1 MCGRTSQFF
10 TWAEIYAFSNL
21 LPAMPPT
28 NMPPRY
34 NISPT
39 DQIGVITVGND
50 GAWTYMDMRW
60 WLVPSWWK
68 RPLKDVPATF
78 NARAE
83 TVAEKPMF
91 RGAFKDRRCL
101 IPVSGFYE
109 WTGPKESRQPWFI
122 SAANGKPM
130 TLAGL
135 YERWRNPATG
145 EMITSC
151 TVIVMGANQFMDEIH
166 DRMPV
171 IIEEADR
178 EAWLA
183 EPRLD
188 LLRHVPEDHLQAW
201 KVTPKMNSSRY
212 KEPDAASPI
221 DA

>member
-10 TWAEIYAFSNL
+10 TWADVYAFSSL
-21 LPAMPPT
+21 LPARAPT
-28 NMPPRY
+28 NLPPRY

-39 DQIGVITVGND
+39 EPIGVITVGND
-50 GAWTYMDMRW
+50 GAWTYQDMRW

-68 RPLKDVPATF
+68 KPLKEVPATF

-83 TVAEKPMF
+83 TVADKPMF
-91 RGAFKDRRCL
+91 RGAFQSRRCL
-101 IPVSGFYE
+101 IPVSGFNE
-109 WTGPKESRQPWFI
+109 WTGPKDSRQPWFI
-122 SAANGKPM
+122 SAADGKPL

-135 YERWRNPATG
+135 YERWKNPETG
-145 EMITSC
+145 ESIMGCSI
-151 TVIVMGANQFMDEIH
+151 VVMGANKFMGEIH

-188 LLRHVPEDHLQAW
+188 LLRQVPEDHAGVEGDAKDEL
-201 KVTPKMNSSRY
+201 
-212 KEPDAASPI
+212 EPLPGG
-221 DA
+221 